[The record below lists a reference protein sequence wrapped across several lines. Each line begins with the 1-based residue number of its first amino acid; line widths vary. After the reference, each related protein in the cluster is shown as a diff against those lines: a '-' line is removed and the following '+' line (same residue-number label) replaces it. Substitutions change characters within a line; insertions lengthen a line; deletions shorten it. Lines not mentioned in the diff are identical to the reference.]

1 MVNPTGLN
9 TRSTKLPFKKTVLA
23 LSVMAVA
30 TAHAQTNTEQSEA
43 VEEVVVTGV
52 RQNIINAQQIKRDA
66 ETFVDAISA
75 EDIGSLPDASVLEAL
90 QRVPGIAIERFAA
103 PNDSDHFSSE
113 GSNITLRGLP
123 QTRTSFNGRDSFS
136 ATNGRGLSFE
146 DVSKDLLGS
155 VEVIKNQTAD
165 MIEGG
170 ISGTVNLNTR
180 KAFDSNGRQLAFS
193 AQANYG
199 DFREEVTPEF
209 SALYSDIFEVA
220 GGELGFL
227 VSYSEAR
234 LKFRADGTELGKHE
248 LINVDGEDVF
258 APINAGIRSTDTDRF
273 RRGLATS
280 LQFRSDDSRLESTL
294 EYVRSQSRSKW
305 LEFAFFSDEQGGTTI
320 NDGVF
325 VNGVFESGSIPATAN
340 GFGPQTRESDTR
352 ELIEDIS
359 FNIRYQATDRLGVS
373 FDAQYIQADN
383 ANEDLSIFGGLQQ
396 GVQIDAAANGGN
408 PRVGFSAPDG
418 VNQTDEEYFTDP
430 TNYFFRAAMDHVEES
445 EATERAFQIDL
456 DYEIDSGIFKSFE
469 TGVRFAERN
478 QTTRWSLFNWQN
490 LSEEWNGGQ
499 IDFAGNLYDN
509 PNTNDIDGPEID
521 ENGDRRS
528 NPDGTLRYDGTTAN
542 GTIVDSLNTPGAVPI
557 SINNFHRGQPG
568 IDFTGLYIDPKV
580 VQNLDNFRD
589 FTQFRRGGPVTSERD
604 DVIDGFYLPSE
615 VNPTDEENTAF
626 YVKLNFGGG
635 DTHRFSGN
643 VGLRYVEQ
651 SNITSGAQTFPDGRR
666 LTDSAEFAANVPESA
681 RPVFGAPPTDVTFV
695 ENEFSAVLPSLN
707 LKYELTDDLILRA
720 AYSQAVSYANLG
732 DLRFNFNIAAEAIPG
747 VENSFNQFVQ
757 ISGNPNLK
765 PMEADN
771 YDLSLEWYFSNDS
784 SLTAGVFY
792 KEVTNF
798 FAAGSSFEPII
809 GFPTE
814 TVNVRQ
820 PINQGDGEI
829 YGLELGY
836 SHFFDNLPDW
846 LDGFGIQSNYSYLQQ
861 DGAPNQITD
870 PNNPAN
876 SVTDPVEGLPLQG
889 LSEHTF
895 NFVTIYDTDVISSR
909 LAFNYR
915 SDYLLSAANVNLGQP
930 VFAESTLT
938 LDGSIFYNVND
949 NVQVGLTGANL
960 TNENTLSRLK
970 ADDGPQVARN
980 SFFTDRRYSL
990 ALRVNL

>member
-1 MVNPTGLN
+1 MVNSTGLN
-9 TRSTKLPFKKTVLA
+9 TRSTKVPFKKTVLA

-30 TAHAQTNTEQSEA
+30 TAHAQTNTEQSETA
-43 VEEVVVTGV
+43 VEEVVITGV

-155 VEVIKNQTAD
+155 VEVVKNQTAD

-170 ISGTVNLNTR
+170 ISGTVTLNTR
-180 KAFDSNGRQLAFS
+180 KAFDSNGRQLGFS

-209 SALYSDIFEVA
+209 SGLYSDIFELSS
-220 GGELGFL
+220 GELGFL

-234 LKFRADGTELGKHE
+234 LKFRADGTELGKHN
-248 LINVDGEDVF
+248 LVNVDGEDVY

-280 LQFRSDDSRLESTL
+280 LQYRSDDSRLETTL

-305 LEFAFFSDEQGGTTI
+305 QELAFFSDDQGG
-320 NDGVF
+320 NSYRDAVF
-325 VNGVFESGSIPATAN
+325 TDGVFESGTITGLAN

-352 ELIEDIS
+352 ELIEDVS
-359 FNIRYQATDRLGVS
+359 FNIQYQVTDRLDLS
-373 FDAQYIQADN
+373 FDAQYIQAEN
-383 ANEDLSIFGGLQQ
+383 ENEDLSVFGGVEG
-396 GVQIDAAANGGN
+396 GVDINASANGGN
-408 PRVGFSAPDG
+408 PRVGFSAPEG
-418 VNQTDEEYFTDP
+418 VGQTDEEYFTDP
-430 TNYFFRAAMDHVEES
+430 SNYFFRAAMDHLEES
-445 EATERAFQIDL
+445 EAQEQAFQLDL
-456 DYEIDSGIFKSFE
+456 DYEIDSGIFRSFE
-469 TGVRFAERN
+469 TGVRYAERD

-490 LSEEWNGGQ
+490 LSEAWNGGQ
-499 IDFAGNLYDN
+499 IDFAGTEYADDPATTNEDGS
-509 PNTNDIDGPEID
+509 PNNDGDVV
-521 ENGDRRS
+521 NGI
-528 NPDGTLRYDGTTAN
+528 
-542 GTIVDSLNTPGAVPI
+542 IVDSTNTPPVQAV

-580 VQNLDNFRD
+580 VSNFENFSN
-589 FTQFRRGGPVTSERD
+589 FTDFRRGDPNLAGREGV
-604 DVIDGFYLPSE
+604 VDGFYLPSE
-615 VNPTDEENTAF
+615 VNPTNERNSAF

-635 DTHRFSGN
+635 DTNRFSGN
-643 VGLRYVEQ
+643 VGLRYVKQ
-651 SNITSGAQTFPDGRR
+651 SNKTSGAQTFPDLSR
-666 LTDSAEFAANVPESA
+666 LNGNTTFENSVPVSA
-681 RPVFGAPPTDVTFV
+681 RPVFGAPPTDVTSV
-695 ENEFSAVLPSLN
+695 KNDFSAVLPSLN
-707 LKYELTDDLILRA
+707 VKYELTDDLILRG

-732 DLRFNFNIAAEAIPG
+732 DLRFNFNIAAEDNDN
-747 VENSFNQFVQ
+747 VFTQFVQ
-757 ISGNPNLK
+757 ISGNPNLQ

-771 YDLSLEWYFSNDS
+771 YDLSLEWYFDDDS

-798 FAAGSSFEPII
+798 FAAGSSFEPIV

-829 YGLELGY
+829 YGVELGY
-836 SHFFDNLPDW
+836 SHFFKNLPDW
-846 LDGFGIQSNYSYLQQ
+846 LDGFGIQSNYSFLEQ
-861 DGAPNQITD
+861 DGAPNQVTD
-870 PNNPAN
+870 PNNPAQ
-876 SVTDPVEGLPLQG
+876 SISSPVEGLPLQG

-895 NFVTIYDTDVISSR
+895 NLVAIYDTDVISSR
-909 LAFNYR
+909 LAYNYR

-930 VFAESTLT
+930 VFAESTGT

-949 NVQVGLTGANL
+949 SVKVGLTGANL

-970 ADDGPQVARN
+970 VEDGPQVTRN

-990 ALRVNL
+990 VLRVSL